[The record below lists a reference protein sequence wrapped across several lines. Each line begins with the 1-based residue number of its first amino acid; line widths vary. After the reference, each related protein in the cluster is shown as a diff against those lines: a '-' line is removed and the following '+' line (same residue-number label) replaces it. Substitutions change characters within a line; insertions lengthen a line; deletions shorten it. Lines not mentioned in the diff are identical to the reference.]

1 MFSCKKLLEVKN
13 VRNLSKKISIL
24 FMITLL
30 FIASFAIKPIE
41 GQAATS
47 LEVSAESAIVVDAK
61 TGKILYQKNADQL
74 LPPASMT
81 KMMTEYLVLEAIN
94 NGDISWETTTQIS
107 DYPFSISAD
116 PTFSGIG
123 LIQDQNYT
131 VRQLYEGMSIIS
143 DNATTIALTELIAG
157 SESEFVKMMNA
168 KAEEMGLP
176 EYQFVNSTGL
186 SNADL
191 GANYPEGTEPDADNL
206 LSARSAALL
215 AYHLINDYPEALDFS
230 SMISSELDGR
240 PLENLNWMLPWEDN
254 NFTQFGYE
262 GVDGL
267 KTGYTTEAG
276 YCFTGTAQ
284 QGDRRVI
291 TVVMKT
297 DSKGERFLE
306 TKKLMEYGFSQFS
319 QTELFPAGY
328 QLDGESTLSVAK
340 GKEEEVDLETAESV
354 TAMVK
359 NGEEELYH
367 IEYQIDE
374 SLLNEE
380 GELTAPIEK
389 GDKIGEAVLS
399 YSGEE
404 EIAYLNGIGAQQKVD
419 LVASE
424 TVEKANWFMLTMG
437 AIGDF
442 FGNLFG
448 SIADFVKGLFD

>member
-1 MFSCKKLLEVKN
+1 M
-13 VRNLSKKISIL
+13 RNLSKRISIL
-24 FMITLL
+24 FIIAIV
-30 FIASFAIKPIE
+30 FIAAFAIKPFEI
-41 GQAATS
+41 QAATS
-47 LEVSAESAIVVDAK
+47 LEVSAESAILVDAD
-61 TGKILYQKNADQL
+61 TGKILYEKNADQL

-94 NGDISWETTTQIS
+94 NGEISWETTTQIS
-107 DYPFSISAD
+107 DYPYSISAD

-143 DNATTIALTELIAG
+143 DNATTIALAELVAG
-157 SESEFVKMMNA
+157 SEAEFVKMMNQ

-176 EYQFVNSTGL
+176 EYKFVNTTGL

-191 GANYPEGTEPDADNL
+191 GENYPEGTEPDADNL

-215 AYHLINDYPEALDFS
+215 AYHLINDYPEVLEFS
-230 SMISSELDGR
+230 SKMRSELDGR

-254 NFTQFGYE
+254 NFTQYGYE

-267 KTGYTTEAG
+267 KTGYTDEAG
-276 YCFTGTAQ
+276 YCFTGTAM

-297 DSKGERFLE
+297 SSKGERFLE
-306 TKKLMEYGFSQFS
+306 TKKLMEFGFSQFS
-319 QTELFPAGY
+319 QAELFPAGY
-328 QLDGESTLSVAK
+328 QLEGQSTIPVTK
-340 GKEEEVDLETAESV
+340 GKEEEVDVEIAEAITSMIQNV
-354 TAMVK
+354 
-359 NGEEELYH
+359 EEEMYNV
-367 IEYQIDE
+367 EYEIDE
-374 SLLNEE
+374 SLLNEN

-404 EIAYLNGIGAQQKVD
+404 EIAYLSGIGSKQKVD
-419 LVASE
+419 LVAST
-424 TVEKANWFMLTMG
+424 TVEKSNWFMLMMG

-442 FGNLFG
+442 FGNVFG
-448 SIADFVKGLFD
+448 SIASFVTGFFN

>member
-1 MFSCKKLLEVKN
+1 
-13 VRNLSKKISIL
+13 
-24 FMITLL
+24 MITLL